1 MPKFTYAKGRIIET
15 LNFILE
21 EIKEF
26 EADYEDST
34 WEEYQNDK
42 KLQKLIDRTV
52 ENILTAFIELCGT
65 VITQEGI
72 PAENYADAVKKCSKL
87 LHFDKEEQDAL
98 SKLAIQRNRLAHR
111 YMDFRWQA
119 IKTFIEQ
126 KKAVLKL
133 LSKILKREEKRSDP
147 PFSD

>member
-1 MPKFTYAKGRIIET
+1 M
-15 LNFILE
+15 
-21 EIKEF
+21 
-26 EADYEDST
+26 
-34 WEEYQNDK
+34 
-42 KLQKLIDRTV
+42 
-52 ENILTAFIELCGT
+52 
-65 VITQEGI
+65 
-72 PAENYADAVKKCSKL
+72 
-87 LHFDKEEQDAL
+87 